1 MARIGF
7 SLILF
12 IFLIGFAN
20 LAGSTENSPHLNKA
34 LDYSRLGKWNLA
46 VTEFQKV
53 LEGDPE
59 NGLIRANLGVA
70 LSRLNRHKEALLSF
84 EKALKTGY
92 DTAEF
97 RYIRGLSFAKVE
109 LLEEAAHEI
118 ETALD
123 KDPHLKFADY
133 DLGLVYNRMG
143 LRSKALRQVTA
154 LYKRNNKLAR
164 KLFFQIRSKYKIGA
178 VDHGGSLGGSVRLM
192 GKVPKARSFHL
203 VHAPNIEFC
212 SRISDGQGH
221 RILYDFEVSNAG
233 ALKDTVIAI
242 QGVSKG
248 KSFPRQMQKVVLN
261 RCQASKYVI
270 GYKNGEDILLE
281 NTDPIKHEIAVY
293 EVNGVYKFQTTN
305 KSVVAHR
312 TQVRSTFMKPNSHE
326 MILKCN
332 LHPFLQTRGFM
343 VENPYYAVSDE
354 EGRFLIED
362 IPAGTYEVWAW
373 HPFVPTQKGTIT
385 IEPGKEA
392 EINFTF
398 QGEDERRKLYHDDT
412 KGYRF
417 NTWFDSKE
425 NFYGGT
431 RVDDPVE
438 VLQKFDNS
446 DRYISGLPSE

>member
-1 MARIGF
+1 MARIGIYF
-7 SLILF
+7 TLL
-12 IFLIGFAN
+12 IFLVG
-20 LAGSTENSPHLNKA
+20 LAGTAGSAENSPHWNKA
-34 LDYSRLGKWNLA
+34 RDLSRVGKWDLA
-46 VTEFQKV
+46 IVEFEKA
-53 LEGDPE
+53 LEGDPD
-59 NGLIRANLGVA
+59 NGLIQANLGVA

-84 EKALKTGY
+84 DKALKTGY

-97 RYIRGLSFAKVE
+97 RYIRGLSFAKVD

-118 ETALD
+118 ETALT
-123 KDPHLKFADY
+123 KDPHLKYADY

-143 LRSKALRQVTA
+143 RRDKALKQVTA

-164 KLFFQIRSKYKIGA
+164 KLFFQIDSKYKIGA
-178 VDHGGSLGGSVRLM
+178 VDHGGTLKGNVRLV
-192 GKVPKARSFHL
+192 GKVPKARAFHL
-203 VHAPNIEFC
+203 IHAPNIEFC
-212 SRISDGQGH
+212 SRISDGHGH
-221 RILYDFEVSNAG
+221 RILYDFVVSESG

-242 QGVSKG
+242 QGVRKG
-248 KSFPRQMQKVVLN
+248 KSFPRQMQKVVFN

-281 NTDPIKHEIAVY
+281 NTDPIKHEVAVY

-305 KSVVAHR
+305 KNVLGHR
-312 TQVRSTFMKPNSHE
+312 TQVRSTFMKPGSHE

-343 VENPYYAVSDE
+343 VENPYYTVTDE
-354 EGRFLIED
+354 EGRFSIED
-362 IPAGTYEVWAW
+362 IPPGTYDVLAW

-392 EINFTF
+392 KIDFTF
-398 QGEDERRKLYHDDT
+398 QGNDERRKLYHDDT

-417 NTWFDSKE
+417 NTWYDSKE
-425 NFYGGT
+425 NFYGGP
-431 RVDDPVE
+431 RIDDPVE

-446 DRYISGLPSE
+446 DRYIN